1 MPNSFLNKKVLY
13 NLMVAGLLSKVATLR
28 MFAREEFQITPEQY
42 FILSILVE
50 TGELYQRQICEMS
63 YKDRP
68 NMTRLINILEK
79 DGMVKR
85 VPDVNGR
92 KVYKIVV
99 TDEGKALHAHIKP
112 YMLNLRDKATE
123 NISVEDLETCL
134 KVMDQ
139 MRDNLEKHAK
149 LQIW

>member
-1 MPNSFLNKKVLY
+1 
-13 NLMVAGLLSKVATLR
+13 MVAGLLSKVATLR
-28 MFAREEFQITPEQY
+28 MFAREEFEITPEQY

-50 TGELYQRQICEMS
+50 SGELYQRQICEMS

-92 KVYKIVV
+92 KVFKIVV
-99 TDEGKALHAHIKP
+99 TEEGKALHARIKP
-112 YMLNLRDKATE
+112 FMLNLRDKATE
-123 NISVEDLETCL
+123 NIPVSDLETCL
-134 KVMDQ
+134 NVMDK

>member
-13 NLMVAGLLSKVATLR
+13 NLMVAGLLSRVATLR
-28 MFAREEFQITPEQY
+28 MYAREKFPITPEQY

-68 NMTRLINILEK
+68 NMTRIINILEK
-79 DGMVKR
+79 QELVTR

-92 KVYKIVV
+92 KVFKIVV
-99 TDEGKALHAHIKP
+99 TDKGKALHASIKP
-112 YMLNLRDKATE
+112 FMLNLRDKATE
-123 NISVEDLETCL
+123 NIPVNELETCL
-134 KVMDQ
+134 NVLDK
-139 MRDNLEKHAK
+139 MRDNLEKHAQ